1 MMFQSINSIRFSDAA
16 WPPGESTAAESRSI
30 RLYWASSALFHAT
43 FSLVLIKLM
52 GVFVMTLEQLWI
64 FAAVAEKQHV
74 TQAARELNLT
84 QSATSAAIAALEGR
98 YGVKLFDRV
107 GRGIV
112 LTHTGRI
119 FLSEARAVLA
129 RAHGAEQVLRDLS
142 GLKLGKLIVAAS
154 QTVANYWLPSRLQ
167 SFQAAHPGIEVGVK
181 IANTERVAT
190 DVRESVADVGFIE
203 GDIDDGALAT
213 RRIDGDALVVVVG
226 ARHPFAKLR
235 KLPADWMT
243 QTPWILREA
252 GSGTRD
258 MFERALKK
266 RGLRLSD
273 LTVQLE
279 LASNEAI
286 RTAVESGLCATAIS
300 DLVVAKSLQANTLFQ
315 IDDELAKRSFYVLR
329 HKERHVSK
337 AETAL
342 LAIMTTAK

>member
-1 MMFQSINSIRFSDAA
+1 
-16 WPPGESTAAESRSI
+16 
-30 RLYWASSALFHAT
+30 
-43 FSLVLIKLM
+43 
-52 GVFVMTLEQLWI
+52 MTLEQLRI
-64 FAAVAEKQHV
+64 FAAVADKQHV
-74 TQAARELNLT
+74 TRAARELNLT

-112 LTHTGRI
+112 LTHTGRA
-119 FLSEARAVLA
+119 FLTEARAVLSRA
-129 RAHGAEQVLRDLS
+129 RGAEQVLRDLA
-142 GLKLGKLIVAAS
+142 GLKTGKLVLAAS

-167 SFQAAHPGIEVGVK
+167 TFQAAYPGIEVDVR

-190 DVRESVADVGFIE
+190 DVHESVADLGFVE
-203 GDIDDGALAT
+203 GDIDDATLAA

-226 ARHPFAKLR
+226 PKHPFARQK
-235 KLPADWMT
+235 KLPADWMK
-243 QTPWILREA
+243 QTPWILREV
-252 GSGTRD
+252 GSGTRA
-258 MFERALKK
+258 MFEQALKK

-300 DLVVAKSLQANTLFQ
+300 NLVVDKSVAAKTL
-315 IDDELAKRSFYVLR
+315 IRIEGELAKRAFYILR

-337 AETAL
+337 AEAAL
-342 LAIMTTAK
+342 LASIAAAK